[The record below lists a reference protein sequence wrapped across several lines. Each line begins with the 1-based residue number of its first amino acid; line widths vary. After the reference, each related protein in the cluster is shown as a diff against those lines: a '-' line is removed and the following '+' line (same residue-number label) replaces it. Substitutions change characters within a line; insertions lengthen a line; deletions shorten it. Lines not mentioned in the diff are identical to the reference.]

1 MRRRTVESEYR
12 KAFYHEGE
20 RLFSYPL
27 HSETEDTQLATME
40 ILAFQRGCALEDI
53 GVFLEECASKERD
66 FSRDCVAE
74 LLVEHGEK
82 KSWRILNVTNGS
94 FYTHEGPLSGFIA
107 KYEAGEA

>member
-1 MRRRTVESEYR
+1 MESEFR

-27 HSETEDTQLATME
+27 SFESEDTQLATME

-53 GVFLEECASKERD
+53 GVFIEECAPKERD

-74 LLVEHGEK
+74 LLAERGKVE
-82 KSWRILNVTNGS
+82 SWRIMNVTDGR
-94 FYTHEGPLSGFIA
+94 FYTHEGPLSEFIA